1 LVRQRFFCPSFFSS
15 ILGFLFFVFFGCKTF
30 MNVLINLLLPLKG
43 CVVDN
48 VSSHAGIGGDFYHF

>member
-1 LVRQRFFCPSFFSS
+1 
-15 ILGFLFFVFFGCKTF
+15 

-48 VSSHAGIGGDFYHF
+48 VSSHAKIGGDFFHFNFLKKKIIIAF